1 MTQEQLDKLPEFQK
15 RVIEEKK
22 ELDEKI
28 MKLESFIK
36 GDLFKKLNVL
46 DSSLLELQYLAM
58 VQYSQILSKRI
69 GIFIS
74 K

>member
-1 MTQEQLDKLPEFQK
+1 MTQEQLDKLPDFQK

-36 GDLFKKLNVL
+36 GDLFKKLNVI
-46 DSSLLELQYLAM
+46 DSTLLELQYLTM
-58 VQYSQILSKRI
+58 VQYSQILSKRV

>member
-1 MTQEQLDKLPEFQK
+1 MTQEQLDKLPDFQK